1 MVGGIFFDLEK
12 VFDCIKH
19 NILLAKMG
27 FSGIMGKAYSLIKSY
42 LEHRYQ
48 RVNLKNKAS
57 NWGIARNSVPQG
69 SIMGPLL
76 FLIDINDSPK
86 IAE

>member
-1 MVGGIFFDLEK
+1 MEFY
-12 VFDCIKH
+12 
-19 NILLAKMG
+19 
-27 FSGIMGKAYSLIKSY
+27 GIMGKAYSLIKSY

-48 RVNLKNKAS
+48 RVNFKNKAS

-76 FLIDINDSPK
+76 FSIYIIYSPK
-86 IAE
+86 IAFNTN